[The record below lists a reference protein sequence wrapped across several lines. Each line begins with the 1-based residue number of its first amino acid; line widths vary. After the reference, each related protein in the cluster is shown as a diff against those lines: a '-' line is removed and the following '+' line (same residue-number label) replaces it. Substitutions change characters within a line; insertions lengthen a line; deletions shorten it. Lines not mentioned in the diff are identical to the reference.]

1 LSRFDRA
8 LRTSPKRRRQSGLTA
23 IVAAALMIT
32 TVGVGGTAAAAAP
45 PPADAPGGP
54 GASATWTTGDKEG
67 LGTSTTTASKVWY
80 TLTGGTMSEVY
91 YPNGNTPN
99 VRELQF
105 AVTDGKSFTQR
116 ETDATVDRTS
126 TLSDRTSL
134 TYQQISTDSQSRWRL
149 TKTYITDPAR
159 SSVDIDVRFDSLDG
173 GRYRLYT
180 LYDPSLAGDSGNDTG
195 QSTRDALVSTDTHV
209 TGTPV
214 ASAVVSSIGFK
225 QTSSGYVGGA
235 SDPWLDL
242 AADNRLDTTYPKAG
256 PGNISQIAEIP
267 VRGRST
273 TLTLAVGF
281 GATVGQAKRV
291 AAISSRTPFAL
302 TRTAYQRGWKDA
314 LSQLKPVP
322 AGLSDALARQYLASV
337 MTIKAH
343 EDKTQ
348 RGAFIASLTFPWGQA
363 VDATGAGGGGNGYH
377 FVWARDEYQQV
388 SSLLAAGDNAA
399 ATRAVNWLFTR
410 QQLPDGHFP
419 QNSTVDGTPDQTNV
433 QLDETAFPIILAWQ
447 TGQFDPAFYSGH
459 IARAADYLVA
469 NGPVTPQERWE
480 ETGGYSPST
489 IADEIAGLTAA
500 AAIASKAGD
509 AAGAAIYQAT
519 ADSWQ
524 RQIESWTYTTT
535 GNLSD
540 GKYYVRI
547 TTNGQPDDGTTRNW
561 ANGAGVHPENA
572 IVDAGF
578 LELTRLGVKAPN
590 DPYVA
595 HSLTAV
601 DQSIKVSTPSGD
613 TWKRYT
619 FDGYGETADGA
630 PWTGVGIGRPWPLL
644 SGERGEYVLANGGDA
659 LPYLQTMANTA
670 NSGYLIP
677 EQIWDQADPTDFNH
691 VFGKGTGSA
700 APLAWATA
708 QFVRLAQGIAGGKPS
723 ETPSVVADRYAT
735 GRTPAEPDLQVTSP
749 TDLSTAASRDIH
761 VTGTTSA
768 AALYLSVNGVKQQVT
783 LTQGAFDV
791 PLTLTATGN
800 QLVIAAVGSDGGT
813 ATQIRN
819 VQAFGN
825 RIGGITD
832 PTGDDNGPGS
842 YVYPTNGAFNPGSF
856 DLTNFDVYA
865 DGPNVR
871 MVARTLGAI
880 TNPFGGNGMSTQ
892 RLNVYVH
899 DGADPSTTATPLLPG
914 TNMAAA
920 APWSQAIVADG
931 RHDTSTYGEGV
942 YGPDLA
948 KIGAAD
954 LQVIP
959 VSHQIVITIPATV
972 FGATDLSAATYQV
985 SMFSD
990 ADDGEGIGN
999 VRPVY
1004 SPQCWAGTTCPSFI
1018 GQFRFGGGAGDW
1030 DAGLPSQDTDTRDP
1044 NAVDIISG
1052 PAAQSTVLN
1061 WTVQTPVVAPYV
1073 PLAP

>member
-1 LSRFDRA
+1 
-8 LRTSPKRRRQSGLTA
+8 
-23 IVAAALMIT
+23 M
-32 TVGVGGTAAAAAP
+32 
-45 PPADAPGGP
+45 
-54 GASATWTTGDKEG
+54 
-67 LGTSTTTASKVWY
+67 
-80 TLTGGTMSEVY
+80 
-91 YPNGNTPN
+91 
-99 VRELQF
+99 
-105 AVTDGKSFTQR
+105 
-116 ETDATVDRTS
+116 
-126 TLSDRTSL
+126 
-134 TYQQISTDSQSRWRL
+134 
-149 TKTYITDPAR
+149 TK
-159 SSVDIDVRFDSLDG
+159 
-173 GRYRLYT
+173 
-180 LYDPSLAGDSGNDTG
+180 
-195 QSTRDALVSTDTHV
+195 
-209 TGTPV
+209 
-214 ASAVVSSIGFK
+214 
-225 QTSSGYVGGA
+225 
-235 SDPWLDL
+235 
-242 AADNRLDTTYPKAG
+242 
-256 PGNISQIAEIP
+256 
-267 VRGRST
+267 
-273 TLTLAVGF
+273 
-281 GATVGQAKRV
+281 
-291 AAISSRTPFAL
+291 
-302 TRTAYQRGWKDA
+302 TAYQHGWKRA
-314 LSQLKPVP
+314 LGQLKPVP
-322 AGLSDALARQYLASV
+322 AGLSDTLARQYLASV

-363 VDATGAGGGGNGYH
+363 VDATGNGGGGNGYH

-388 SSLLAAGDNAA
+388 SSLLAAGDTAA
-399 ATRAVNWLFTR
+399 AQRAVNWLFTK

-447 TGQFDPAFYSGH
+447 ISQFDPAFYSAH
-459 IARAADYLVA
+459 IAKAADYLVA

-500 AAIASKAGD
+500 AAIASKVGD

-547 TTNGQPDDGTTRNW
+547 TTNGNPDDGATRNW

-595 HSLTAV
+595 HSLAAV
-601 DQSIKVSTPSGD
+601 DESIKVATPSGD

-619 FDGYGETADGA
+619 FDGYGETAEGA

-644 SGERGEYVLANGGDA
+644 SGERGEYVLANGGNA

-670 NSGYLIP
+670 NSGYMIP
-677 EQIWDQADPTDFNH
+677 EQIWDQADPTSFNH

-708 QFVRLAQGIAGGKPS
+708 QFVRLAQGISGGKPV

-735 GRTPAEPDLQVTSP
+735 GRTPTEPDLTVTSP
-749 TDLSTAASRDIH
+749 TDLSTAASRDTH

-768 AALYLSVNGVKQQVT
+768 AALFLSVNGVKQQVT
-783 LTQGAFDV
+783 LNQGAFDV
-791 PLTLTATGN
+791 PLTLTATSN
-800 QLVIAAVGSDGGT
+800 QIVVAAVGSDGGT

-819 VQAFGN
+819 VSAFGT
-825 RIGGITD
+825 RVGGLTD
-832 PTGDDNGPGS
+832 PEADDNGPGS

-856 DLTNFDVYA
+856 DLTNFDVYT
-865 DGPNVR
+865 DGSDVR
-871 MVARTLGAI
+871 MVARTFGAI
-880 TNPFGGNGMSTQ
+880 NNPFGGNGMSTQ
-892 RLNVYVH
+892 RLNIYVH
-899 DGADPSTTATPLLPG
+899 DSTDPSTTATPLLPG

-920 APWSQAIVADG
+920 GPWSQAIVADG
-931 RHDTSTYGEGV
+931 RHETSAFGQGV
-942 YGPDLA
+942 YGPDLT
-948 KIGAAD
+948 KVGAAA

-959 VSHQIVITIPATV
+959 VSHQIVVTIPATV
-972 FGATDLSAATYQV
+972 FGTTDLSAATYQV

-1004 SPQCWAGTTCPSFI
+1004 SQQCWTGSTACPSFI

-1030 DAGLPSQDTDTRDP
+1030 DSVIPTQDTDTNDP

-1052 PAAQSTVLN
+1052 PAAQSTVLD
-1061 WTVQTPVVAPYV
+1061 WTAQAPVVAPYV

>member
-1 LSRFDRA
+1 
-8 LRTSPKRRRQSGLTA
+8 
-23 IVAAALMIT
+23 
-32 TVGVGGTAAAAAP
+32 
-45 PPADAPGGP
+45 
-54 GASATWTTGDKEG
+54 
-67 LGTSTTTASKVWY
+67 
-80 TLTGGTMSEVY
+80 
-91 YPNGNTPN
+91 
-99 VRELQF
+99 
-105 AVTDGKSFTQR
+105 
-116 ETDATVDRTS
+116 
-126 TLSDRTSL
+126 
-134 TYQQISTDSQSRWRL
+134 
-149 TKTYITDPAR
+149 
-159 SSVDIDVRFDSLDG
+159 
-173 GRYRLYT
+173 
-180 LYDPSLAGDSGNDTG
+180 
-195 QSTRDALVSTDTHV
+195 
-209 TGTPV
+209 
-214 ASAVVSSIGFK
+214 
-225 QTSSGYVGGA
+225 
-235 SDPWLDL
+235 
-242 AADNRLDTTYPKAG
+242 
-256 PGNISQIAEIP
+256 
-267 VRGRST
+267 
-273 TLTLAVGF
+273 
-281 GATVGQAKRV
+281 
-291 AAISSRTPFAL
+291 
-302 TRTAYQRGWKDA
+302 
-314 LSQLKPVP
+314 
-322 AGLSDALARQYLASV
+322 
-337 MTIKAH
+337 
-343 EDKTQ
+343 
-348 RGAFIASLTFPWGQA
+348 
-363 VDATGAGGGGNGYH
+363 
-377 FVWARDEYQQV
+377 
-388 SSLLAAGDNAA
+388 
-399 ATRAVNWLFTR
+399 
-410 QQLPDGHFP
+410 
-419 QNSTVDGTPDQTNV
+419 
-433 QLDETAFPIILAWQ
+433 
-447 TGQFDPAFYSGH
+447 
-459 IARAADYLVA
+459 
-469 NGPVTPQERWE
+469 
-480 ETGGYSPST
+480 
-489 IADEIAGLTAA
+489 
-500 AAIASKAGD
+500 
-509 AAGAAIYQAT
+509 
-519 ADSWQ
+519 
-524 RQIESWTYTTT
+524 
-535 GNLSD
+535 
-540 GKYYVRI
+540 
-547 TTNGQPDDGTTRNW
+547 
-561 ANGAGVHPENA
+561 
-572 IVDAGF
+572 
-578 LELTRLGVKAPN
+578 
-590 DPYVA
+590 
-595 HSLTAV
+595 
-601 DQSIKVSTPSGD
+601 
-613 TWKRYT
+613 
-619 FDGYGETADGA
+619 
-630 PWTGVGIGRPWPLL
+630 
-644 SGERGEYVLANGGDA
+644 
-659 LPYLQTMANTA
+659 
-670 NSGYLIP
+670 
-677 EQIWDQADPTDFNH
+677 
-691 VFGKGTGSA
+691 
-700 APLAWATA
+700 
-708 QFVRLAQGIAGGKPS
+708 
-723 ETPSVVADRYAT
+723 
-735 GRTPAEPDLQVTSP
+735 VTSP

-959 VSHQIVITIPATV
+959 VSHQIVMTIPATV